1 MMKLKWK
8 NISDDGMGDNQD
20 EDDDNDYMIQTPTNS
35 NGSLV
40 PIAKTVDRSINH
52 IERTRGKRK
61 RTDIERPVSK
71 RRKNN

>member
-8 NISDDGMGDNQD
+8 NISDDAMGDNQ
-20 EDDDNDYMIQTPTNS
+20 EDDDDDYIIQTPTNS

-40 PIAKTVDRSINH
+40 PIATTVDRSITH

-61 RTDIERPVSK
+61 RTHIERTVLK
-71 RRKNN
+71 RRKND